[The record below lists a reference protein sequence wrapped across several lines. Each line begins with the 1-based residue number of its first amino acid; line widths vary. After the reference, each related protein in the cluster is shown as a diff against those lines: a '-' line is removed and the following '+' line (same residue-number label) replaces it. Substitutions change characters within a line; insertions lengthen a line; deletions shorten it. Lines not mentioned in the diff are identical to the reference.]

1 MTNLSDQKANS
12 DMANAKSTEA
22 KSVETKPMDTKPM
35 DAKPVDAKPVDA
47 KSAEMKSTLTKDIH
61 GKWDKF
67 SEIEIGALKSND
79 DLIAQVGSKYALS
92 AAQAR
97 TDVMALLAGRHI

>member
-22 KSVETKPMDTKPM
+22 KSVE
-35 DAKPVDAKPVDA
+35 AKPVDATPMETKPVDA
-47 KSAEMKSTLTKDIH
+47 KAVDTKSAEVKSTLIKDIH

-67 SEIEIGALKSND
+67 SEIEVAALTSND